1 MPFMQFLVHA
11 LVPILIA
18 FLVGVGF
25 AAYISVSLLIAGSLL
40 FISAVLLVLTA
51 LQRKQNPML
60 IFGICALAIFFGVL
74 RFIFWSEVPRDPLLR
89 SAAGQE
95 VMLRGIVSDEPDV
108 REKSTLLTFSINEL
122 IDGDD
127 VLRAEGK
134 VLLIVARYPQ
144 YQYGDAVEITGV
156 LKEPEAFAEENGRT
170 FDYPNYLK
178 AKGMTYQFFY
188 PRITVL
194 GHGKGNLIRA
204 KLFAT
209 KHAFLERLSRVL
221 AEPENALAGGILL
234 GGKRSLGTE
243 WTDRFRETG
252 IVHIVVL
259 SGYNMTIIAEWLGVA
274 FLFLGFYGSLAI
286 SAIGIVGFALM
297 TGAGATVVRAAIMAL
312 LVLLAR
318 LTGRTSTMGRA
329 LLVAGTIM
337 VLHNPS
343 ILAFDPSFQLSF
355 LAALGL
361 VTVAPVLRERITIFR
376 AHPLIEEVV
385 ISTLATQIMVLPL
398 LLYQTGLFSTV
409 ALFANLLVL
418 PIIPVTMLFAFAT
431 GLAAFL
437 GNAVAFIPALPTEI
451 LLAWILGIGKFG
463 ASLPFAAIHVPPISG
478 WFTGLLYALLAW
490 IIYRPSLRELRVY
503 LFRAPS

>member
-1 MPFMQFLVHA
+1 ME
-11 LVPILIA
+11 I
-18 FLVGVGF
+18 
-25 AAYISVSLLIAGSLL
+25 
-40 FISAVLLVLTA
+40 
-51 LQRKQNPML
+51 
-60 IFGICALAIFFGVL
+60 
-74 RFIFWSEVPRDPLLR
+74 
-89 SAAGQE
+89 
-95 VMLRGIVSDEPDV
+95 RGTI
-108 REKSTLLTFSINEL
+108 KHH
-122 IDGDD
+122 
-127 VLRAEGK
+127 
-134 VLLIVARYPQ
+134 
-144 YQYGDAVEITGV
+144 
-156 LKEPEAFAEENGRT
+156 EAFSSNDGRI

-178 AKGMTYQFFY
+178 AKGITYQIFY
-188 PRITVL
+188 PKVAMHGYER
-194 GHGKGNLIRA
+194 GHFIRA
-204 KLFAT
+204 KLFEV
-209 KHAFLERLSRVL
+209 KHSFLERLSAVL
-221 AEPENALAGGILL
+221 PEPENALAGGILL
-234 GGKRSLGTE
+234 GGKRTLGNE
-243 WTDRFRETG
+243 WTERFRITG
-252 IVHIVVL
+252 IVHIIVL

-274 FLFLGFYGSLAI
+274 FLFLGFYGNLAI

-409 ALFANLLVL
+409 ALFANFLVL

-437 GNAVAFIPALPTEI
+437 RNAVAFIPALPTEI